1 MSTTSKTYWTT
12 KPSILKP
19 IRDRVVS
26 LYEAVP
32 PELTGEWDA
41 YDILEQLEAEG
52 YDLQA
57 VAQFLLE
64 QFVWYA
70 GGDHITDDIV
80 GVPASL
86 EEPAELPP
94 LHVLESED

>member
-1 MSTTSKTYWTT
+1 MSTTSKTYWST

-19 IRDRVVS
+19 IRDRVIS
-26 LYEAVP
+26 LYEAANAEV
-32 PELTGEWDA
+32 TGEWYAD
-41 YDILEQLEAEG
+41 DILEQLEAEG

-64 QFVWYA
+64 QFVWFA
-70 GGDHITDDIV
+70 GGDHITSDIV

-86 EEPAELPP
+86 EEPVELPP
-94 LHVLESED
+94 LQVLESED